1 MSSKKSKK
9 ALLLADRLNFKPLIN
24 SAISKAIEIEC
35 PFSMDELISNN
46 RKLELAI
53 WRHAVL
59 AAYAINS
66 NQISEVGKMFNR
78 THATVIHSLRN
89 TSDELDIGAE
99 NGIVD
104 KIVTLYKCAVNYNL
118 CENTTFNI
126 QKYESRNIIS
136 QPNIG
141 G

>member
-9 ALLLADRLNFKPLIN
+9 AVIIAHRLNFKPLIN

-35 PFSMDELISNN
+35 PFTINELISNN

-59 AAYAINS
+59 SSYAING

-78 THATVIHSLRN
+78 DHSTVINSLRN

-104 KIVTLYKCAVNYNL
+104 KIVTLYKCAVNYNV
-118 CENTTFNI
+118 CENTTFKI
-126 QKYESRNIIS
+126 QKYESGNIT
-136 QPNIG
+136 G
-141 G
+141 

>member
-9 ALLLADRLNFKPLIN
+9 ALIIAHRLNFKPLIN

-35 PFSMDELISNN
+35 PFTIDELISNN

-59 AAYAINS
+59 AAYAING
-66 NQISEVGKMFNR
+66 NKISEVGRMFKRN
-78 THATVIHSLRN
+78 HSTVINSLNN

-104 KIVTLYKCAVNYNL
+104 KIVKLYNCAVNYNV

-126 QKYESRNIIS
+126 KKI
-136 QPNIG
+136 
-141 G
+141 